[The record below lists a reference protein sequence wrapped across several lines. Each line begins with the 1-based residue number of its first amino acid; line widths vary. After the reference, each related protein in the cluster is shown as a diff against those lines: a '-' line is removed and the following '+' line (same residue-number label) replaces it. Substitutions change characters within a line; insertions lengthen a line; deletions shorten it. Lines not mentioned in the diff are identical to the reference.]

1 MSGKTIASSFGEQPV
16 VLSPKK
22 QTPDTCERIVAFLDI
37 MGFKDMV
44 ARHFETIKDKLEKLS
59 SFIGETM
66 DENYQYMIFSDS
78 IILYAKS
85 DGMEVFKSLLTK
97 VSKIIEKSISLGLPI
112 KGAIAKGECT
122 VSLSY
127 KPFFFGQPIID
138 AYTLEENVVLYGVV
152 LHNTVEDMALELSR
166 VNSDFEIGRAH
177 V

>member
-85 DGMEVFKSLLTK
+85 DGMEVFKFLLTK
-97 VSKIIEKSISLGLPI
+97 VSKII
-112 KGAIAKGECT
+112 
-122 VSLSY
+122 
-127 KPFFFGQPIID
+127 
-138 AYTLEENVVLYGVV
+138 
-152 LHNTVEDMALELSR
+152 
-166 VNSDFEIGRAH
+166 
-177 V
+177 

>member
-66 DENYQYMIFSDS
+66 DENYQYMIFLIASS
-78 IILYAKS
+78 FTPKA
-85 DGMEVFKSLLTK
+85 MEWRCSSL
-97 VSKIIEKSISLGLPI
+97 
-112 KGAIAKGECT
+112 C
-122 VSLSY
+122 
-127 KPFFFGQPIID
+127 
-138 AYTLEENVVLYGVV
+138 
-152 LHNTVEDMALELSR
+152 
-166 VNSDFEIGRAH
+166 
-177 V
+177 